1 MRCAFQYRLSSV
13 ETEQNE
19 KAFSIA
25 QASQAFLTGSS

>member
-1 MRCAFQYRLSSV
+1 MRCAFQYRLSSI
-13 ETEQNE
+13 ETERNE